1 MINLSRRRFGQALTA
16 GTTVLAA
23 PAILRAQSAGRV
35 VVIGGGAGGGTVA
48 KYVKKD
54 APELD
59 VTLIEANAQHTTCF
73 YSNLYLG
80 GIRDFDSITHSYDGL
95 SGHGVNV
102 VNAMASGVDAAA
114 KTVTLE
120 DGSVIEYDKL
130 VLAPGIDFKWEAI
143 EGYDEAAA
151 EIMPHAYKAGPQTK
165 LLKERVDGMAEGGT
179 FVMVTPPNPY
189 RCPPGPYERAC
200 MIAKR
205 FKESNPTAKIM
216 ILDPKEKHS
225 KQALFQE
232 AWETHYEGM
241 VEWVPGDFGGKI
253 TSVDAGGM
261 TVTTED
267 GEVVKA
273 DAANIIPPQKAGMI
287 AAAAG
292 ATDDTGWCPIDGK
305 TMASTV
311 VDDVYVVGDACIPG
325 DMPKS
330 GFSANS
336 QAKVCAMAV
345 RNALTGS
352 DLFPARFRNTCWS
365 TVAEADTMKVGANYE
380 ATDEKIAKTEGFISE
395 VGESADLR
403 QQTREEADGWYD
415 SITADI
421 FS

>member
-1 MINLSRRRFGQALTA
+1 
-16 GTTVLAA
+16 
-23 PAILRAQSAGRV
+23 
-35 VVIGGGAGGGTVA
+35 
-48 KYVKKD
+48 
-54 APELD
+54 
-59 VTLIEANAQHTTCF
+59 
-73 YSNLYLG
+73 
-80 GIRDFDSITHSYDGL
+80 
-95 SGHGVNV
+95 
-102 VNAMASGVDAAA
+102 
-114 KTVTLE
+114 
-120 DGSVIEYDKL
+120 
-130 VLAPGIDFKWEAI
+130 
-143 EGYDEAAA
+143 
-151 EIMPHAYKAGPQTK
+151 
-165 LLKERVDGMAEGGT
+165 
-179 FVMVTPPNPY
+179 
-189 RCPPGPYERAC
+189 

-261 TVTTED
+261 TITTED

-292 ATDDTGWCPIDGK
+292 ATDETGWCPIDGK

-336 QAKVCAMAV
+336 QAKVCAMAI
-345 RNALTGS
+345 RNALTLS
-352 DLFPARFRNTCWS
+352 L
-365 TVAEADTMKVGANYE
+365 
-380 ATDEKIAKTEGFISE
+380 IHI
-395 VGESADLR
+395 
-403 QQTREEADGWYD
+403 
-415 SITADI
+415 
-421 FS
+421 